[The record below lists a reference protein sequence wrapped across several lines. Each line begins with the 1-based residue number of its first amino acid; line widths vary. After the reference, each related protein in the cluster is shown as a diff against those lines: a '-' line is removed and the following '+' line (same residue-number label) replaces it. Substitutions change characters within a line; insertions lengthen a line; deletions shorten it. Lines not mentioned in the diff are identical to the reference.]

1 MIAKVAFLVVALM
14 LPPAAQAQQ
23 VIGIAEL
30 ADRAGASHPA
40 ILQAEALRGAA
51 GHSLRD
57 AYMGFAPRANLIF
70 DRSGERLN
78 VIRSENLLYQ
88 PGNRAFANRGYTLE
102 VVQPL
107 FDARLFAQLRGSHAA
122 LRRSREELSGVRQ
135 RVLFEL
141 VQGYLTVLAA
151 HDGLLV
157 ARAEEDVLRR
167 QWNELRSR
175 AQLGLSAPTD
185 ADEVEAR
192 LAQAEAQRI
201 AAESTLNA
209 NFAALER
216 RAGMRVGALAPLAGR
231 IPMAPPQPVEPQ
243 PWVEMALRGNPDV
256 RALDAAMVEARALAE
271 QQAAALLPR
280 FDLRFTQNRA
290 DTGGTVYGGGSVIAD
305 RVLLFRLTVPLFNPD
320 GAGTPYFAANSRSVA
335 ARHRAADAR
344 LDIEER
350 VRVAFEEVVSNARRE
365 ATLVS
370 ALTAQQRVTLGK
382 RQRFTAGLLR
392 IREVLDS
399 ERDLAQAQRNL
410 LGARYN
416 YLLNLMMLKRLTGD
430 FAEADILY
438 IDGLLDRRAAV
449 VDRIRQPV
457 SNSINR

>member
-1 MIAKVAFLVVALM
+1 MIARALALVVM
-14 LPPAAQAQQ
+14 LVGGAQAQQ

-30 ADRAGASHPA
+30 ADRATALHPA
-40 ILQAEALRGAA
+40 ILQAEATRSAA
-51 GHSLRD
+51 SHSLRD
-57 AYMGFAPRANLIF
+57 AYLGFAPRANLVF

-78 VIRSENLLYQ
+78 VIRSDNFLYQ
-88 PGNRAFANRGYTLE
+88 RGDRGFSNRAYTLE
-102 VVQPL
+102 VMQPL
-107 FDARLFAQLRGSHAA
+107 FDPRLFAQLRGSYAA
-122 LRRSREELSGVRQ
+122 LRRTREELTGVRQ

-141 VQGYLTVLAA
+141 VQGYLTVLAS

-167 QWNELRSR
+167 QLAELRSR
-175 AQLGLSAPTD
+175 ARLGLSAPTD

-192 LAQAEAQRI
+192 LGQAEAVRI

-209 NFAALER
+209 NFASLER
-216 RAGMRVGALAPLAGR
+216 RAGIRVGPLAPLAGR
-231 IPMAPPQPVEPQ
+231 IPMVAPQPAEPQ
-243 PWVEMALRGNPDV
+243 PWVEMAHRGNPDV
-256 RALDAAMVEARALAE
+256 RALDAAMVEARALAQ

-280 FDLRFTQNRA
+280 FDLRFTQNRNQA
-290 DTGGTVYGGGSVIAD
+290 GLTVYGGGSDIAD
-305 RVLLFRLTVPLFNPD
+305 RVLLFRMTIPLFNPD

-344 LDIEER
+344 LDVEER
-350 VRVAFEEVVSNARRE
+350 VRVAFEEVISNARRE
-365 ATLVS
+365 ASLVA

-416 YLLNLMMLKRLTGD
+416 YLLNLMMLKRLAGD

-438 IDGLLDRRAAV
+438 IDGLLDRRAVV